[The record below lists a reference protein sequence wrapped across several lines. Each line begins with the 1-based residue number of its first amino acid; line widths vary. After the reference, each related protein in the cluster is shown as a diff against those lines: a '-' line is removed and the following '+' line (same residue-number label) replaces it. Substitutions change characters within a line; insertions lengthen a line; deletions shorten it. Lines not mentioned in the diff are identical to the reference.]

1 MEEEVNIYELSEMEE
16 GNSKEKKNGKKN
28 EDQGGTQS

>member
-16 GNSKEKKNGKKN
+16 VNAKEKKKEKKA